1 MRMKFVDLFEH
12 AIKLGFKTI
21 PVEEQYYKMTFET
34 NDSLNIE
41 ISFPNDTIDEDLGD
55 NVNIDWD
62 YRIKNKENVEI
73 HREWFDYYSGNAK
86 TKIENMQSDIFIYIN
101 NFANSKFKIIQR
113 SALSLFG
120 VKFFKYKE
128 LIFE

>member
-1 MRMKFVDLFEH
+1 
-12 AIKLGFKTI
+12 
-21 PVEEQYYKMTFET
+21 MTFET